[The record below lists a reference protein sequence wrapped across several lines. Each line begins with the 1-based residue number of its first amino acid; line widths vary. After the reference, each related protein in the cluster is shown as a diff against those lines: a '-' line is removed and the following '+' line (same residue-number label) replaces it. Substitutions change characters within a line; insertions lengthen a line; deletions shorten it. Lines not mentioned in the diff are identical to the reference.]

1 MECRTAAHEA
11 GAIATW
17 FDDELIVRQLLD
29 NDFAFYS
36 PPGPNPI
43 PAEELATTQIMQ
55 STLRSPPTV
64 QEIQAQW
71 MNQQPESVSDS
82 GSVLVSP
89 SRFESPILKISN
101 CAFSGD
107 ALFPFLKKTEFLC
120 FLAFFWVNCRVSL
133 RERGINRI
141 DSNKYTVKLKWCEN
155 GMADDGYKW
164 RKYGQKSIKNSPY
177 PRSYYKC
184 TNPRCSAKKQVERS
198 RDEEDIIIITYEGL
212 HLHFAYPFFPAIPD
226 GGGDNPPTPK
236 RPRTTSPG
244 TESGERFREEPRPG
258 TESASSVLTY
268 GNGGDSDGLFFMN
281 AAPQGLLEDLV
292 PFVVRNPAPLLSS
305 SYAGD
310 GVSNNN
316 SLCSNSSSSC
326 SSHRSSSVTSS
337 PSCFSWSPESLSFL

>member
-1 MECRTAAHEA
+1 
-11 GAIATW
+11 
-17 FDDELIVRQLLD
+17 
-29 NDFAFYS
+29 
-36 PPGPNPI
+36 
-43 PAEELATTQIMQ
+43 
-55 STLRSPPTV
+55 
-64 QEIQAQW
+64 
-71 MNQQPESVSDS
+71 
-82 GSVLVSP
+82 
-89 SRFESPILKISN
+89 
-101 CAFSGD
+101 
-107 ALFPFLKKTEFLC
+107 
-120 FLAFFWVNCRVSL
+120 
-133 RERGINRI
+133 
-141 DSNKYTVKLKWCEN
+141 
-155 GMADDGYKW
+155 MADDGYKW

-244 TESGERFREEPRPG
+244 TESGERFR
-258 TESASSVLTY
+258 
-268 GNGGDSDGLFFMN
+268 GDSDGLFFMN

>member
-11 GAIATW
+11 EAITTW

-29 NDFAFYS
+29 NDFPFYS

-82 GSVLVSP
+82 G
-89 SRFESPILKISN
+89 
-101 CAFSGD
+101 
-107 ALFPFLKKTEFLC
+107 
-120 FLAFFWVNCRVSL
+120 VNCRVSL

>member
-1 MECRTAAHEA
+1 
-11 GAIATW
+11 
-17 FDDELIVRQLLD
+17 
-29 NDFAFYS
+29 
-36 PPGPNPI
+36 
-43 PAEELATTQIMQ
+43 
-55 STLRSPPTV
+55 
-64 QEIQAQW
+64 
-71 MNQQPESVSDS
+71 
-82 GSVLVSP
+82 
-89 SRFESPILKISN
+89 
-101 CAFSGD
+101 
-107 ALFPFLKKTEFLC
+107 
-120 FLAFFWVNCRVSL
+120 
-133 RERGINRI
+133 
-141 DSNKYTVKLKWCEN
+141 
-155 GMADDGYKW
+155 MADDGYKW

>member
-1 MECRTAAHEA
+1 MECRTAAGEA
-11 GAIATW
+11 EAITTW

-29 NDFAFYS
+29 NDFPFYS
-36 PPGPNPI
+36 PPERNPI

-55 STLRSPPTV
+55 STLRSPPMV

-71 MNQQPESVSDS
+71 MNQQPESVSES

-89 SRFESPILKISN
+89 S
-101 CAFSGD
+101 
-107 ALFPFLKKTEFLC
+107 
-120 FLAFFWVNCRVSL
+120 RVSL

-141 DSNKYTVKLKWCEN
+141 DSNKYTVKLKWCAN

-212 HLHFAYPFFPAIPD
+212 HLHFAYPFFPHIPD

-258 TESASSVLTY
+258 TESASSVLTD
-268 GNGGDSDGLFFMN
+268 GNGGDSDGLLLMN